1 MPKFL
6 VEMNYVVSYGTK
18 FVIESDDAE
27 MADDILHS
35 MDSDILEKTLPWACN
50 NYESPL
56 IHSIAEVRNEG
67 DNVLINS
74 HPAFMVEY
82 NKIKKEIYDETS
94 QG

>member
-18 FVIESDDAE
+18 FIIES
-27 MADDILHS
+27 DDILHS

-56 IHSIAEVRNEG
+56 IHSIAEVKNEG